1 MWSLRTATEP
11 RQRPQEEGR
20 VSGRDR
26 NFWKEWKV
34 QEGMKDKLPEGAGA
48 FRRVALIGGGT
59 LAGFILLGWWEGI
72 LNTEAHELEIVV

>member
-1 MWSLRTATEP
+1 
-11 RQRPQEEGR
+11 
-20 VSGRDR
+20 
-26 NFWKEWKV
+26 
-34 QEGMKDKLPEGAGA
+34 MKDKLPEGAGA